1 VIPGGHSYAALRS
14 AAALSPSARI
24 EEQWSGI
31 SQLQHLAAVDETT
44 QAGDIGAALARMRE
58 LVFRPDGLV
67 AGITA
72 SEDAIADAR
81 AAVKRVVDELPGS
94 STSNAGEATT
104 SAAASRAPIGAGREN
119 SAEDPALNPAE
130 TSAAGAGAGEAP
142 RVESLLVPAS
152 VNYVATAFA
161 GAPITLPDYSGDLIL
176 SHLLKTGLLWEYVRM
191 RGGAYGA
198 VAATRS
204 LEGVFLFASYR
215 DPQLLQTLQAYRDA
229 LEALAQEPVSEDE
242 LELAI
247 IGTVGAQIRP
257 FAPGEKGMIS
267 LKRYLFGIRDELRQA
282 KRDELL
288 AMQPEQVR
296 LAAERLLHA
305 FSEKRVAVIGSREAV
320 EEAGKE
326 MPELLEH
333 VTQIPM

>member
-1 VIPGGHSYAALRS
+1 
-14 AAALSPSARI
+14 
-24 EEQWSGI
+24 
-31 SQLQHLAAVDETT
+31 
-44 QAGDIGAALARMRE
+44 
-58 LVFRPDGLV
+58 
-67 AGITA
+67 
-72 SEDAIADAR
+72 
-81 AAVKRVVDELPGS
+81 
-94 STSNAGEATT
+94 
-104 SAAASRAPIGAGREN
+104 
-119 SAEDPALNPAE
+119 
-130 TSAAGAGAGEAP
+130 
-142 RVESLLVPAS
+142 
-152 VNYVATAFA
+152 
-161 GAPITLPDYSGDLIL
+161 
-176 SHLLKTGLLWEYVRM
+176 
-191 RGGAYGA
+191 
-198 VAATRS
+198 
-204 LEGVFLFASYR
+204 
-215 DPQLLQTLQAYRDA
+215 

>member
-1 VIPGGHSYAALRS
+1 
-14 AAALSPSARI
+14 
-24 EEQWSGI
+24 
-31 SQLQHLAAVDETT
+31 
-44 QAGDIGAALARMRE
+44 MRE

-81 AAVKRVVDELPGS
+81 AAVKRVVEELPGS
-94 STSNAGEATT
+94 SRSQAGEAGT
-104 SAAASRAPIGAGREN
+104 AAPAARAH
-119 SAEDPALNPAE
+119 
-130 TSAAGAGAGEAP
+130 TVAGEAP

-152 VNYVATAFA
+152 VNYVAAAFA

-296 LAAERLLHA
+296 LAAERLLDA